1 MLKDLFRKVPRSET
15 ETPIELRLGQI
26 KQRIEEMAKQQ
37 AISAGVGSYW
47 QEARRIAQ
55 ACDMFNLG
63 PRGYDN
69 QGLFVSLGLE
79 MLQYEPELGYAILS
93 QMNRL
98 EPEVG
103 YLPVGR
109 LMVTLGQIE
118 SRKRSPTVSRIS
130 YLRQR
135 PELAH
140 LIEDG
145 DYRCQKAGRLI
156 AVAVLSAA
164 SSVRDA
170 ADIYRQN
177 QFDPSVKFSLDEEL
191 KRRDAGIAEKV
202 IKQ

>member
-1 MLKDLFRKVPRSET
+1 MLKDLFRRISRSET
-15 ETPIELRLGQI
+15 EAPIELRLEQI
-26 KQRIEEMAKQQ
+26 KQRITEMAQQQ

-55 ACDMFNLG
+55 SCDMFNLG
-63 PRGYDN
+63 LHGYDD
-69 QGLFVSLGLE
+69 QGLFVSLGIE

-98 EPEVG
+98 KPEVG

-118 SRKRSPTVSRIS
+118 SRKRSPIISRIS

-145 DYRCQKAGRLI
+145 DYRCQKAGKLI
-156 AVAVLSAA
+156 AVAILSAGQN
-164 SSVRDA
+164 VRDA
-170 ADIYRQN
+170 SHIYHRN
-177 QFDPSVKFSLDEEL
+177 QFDPSVKLSLDEGL
-191 KRRDAGIAEKV
+191 KRWDAEIATKI
-202 IKQ
+202 IK